1 MNDWICPLD
10 EIDSDIRETV
20 RIAFENGMRPYMSC
34 SGSLKDHDE
43 KGAIPIAGTIE
54 LLDSEYIREIMAI
67 LIADPNYSCS
77 IRKQGATLFYD
88 NVIPEGLNF
97 ELEFPNVCGDEGEK
111 LSQLFTEVVNGR
123 RSLPEQRETIDVICD
138 LINQFD
144 DSGVLGAGRVARAC
158 NILAEMIQDEDM
170 SVFMSLGGPLI
181 PGGMRNIV
189 TKMINEGHVD
199 LIISSGANITH
210 DLVEA
215 FGGSHYRHE
224 GKDDEE
230 LNEEGIGRIADI
242 NVGSDDFTI
251 FEREIIKI
259 FEEIS
264 SKKQVVSIQE
274 LVYEIGL
281 LVEDENS
288 FVATAARNNIPI
300 FAPGLIDS
308 MTGLQLW
315 IFSQDHDFV
324 VDAVADMHYLS
335 DIVFESEKVGA
346 VLLGGGLTKHYA
358 LASNVIKGG
367 LDAAIQITMDRPE
380 AGSLGG
386 APLEE
391 AKSWAKAK
399 CGSNLASVV
408 GDVTVIFP
416 LIYAAVL
423 DKIKSD

>member
-1 MNDWICPLD
+1 MKVNQIN
-10 EIDSDIRETV
+10 V
-20 RIAFENGMRPYMSC
+20 
-34 SGSLKDHDE
+34 
-43 KGAIPIAGTIE
+43 
-54 LLDSEYIREIMAI
+54 
-67 LIADPNYSCS
+67 
-77 IRKQGATLFYD
+77 D
-88 NVIPEGLNF
+88 NSMKI
-97 ELEFPNVCGDEGEK
+97 
-111 LSQLFTEVVNGR
+111 
-123 RSLPEQRETIDVICD
+123 ID

-144 DSGVLGAGRVARAC
+144 GSGVLGAGRVARAC
-158 NILAEMIQDEDM
+158 NILTDMIQDEDM
-170 SVFMSLGGPLI
+170 RVFMSLGGPLI

-189 TKMINEGHVD
+189 SKMIMEGHVD
-199 LIISSGANITH
+199 LIVSSGANITH
-210 DLVEA
+210 DLVES

-251 FEREIIKI
+251 FETEITGI
-259 FEEIS
+259 FEKIS
-264 SKKQVVSIQE
+264 SKKSHISIQE
-274 LVYEIGL
+274 LLYEIGL
-281 LVEDENS
+281 LVDDENS
-288 FVATAARNNIPI
+288 FVATAAKNNIPI

-308 MTGLQLW
+308 MMGLQLW

-335 DIVFESEKVGA
+335 DIVFDSQKVGA
-346 VLLGGGLTKHYA
+346 ILLGGGLTKHYT

-380 AGSLGG
+380 SGSLGG

-408 GDVTVIFP
+408 GDVTIIFP
-416 LIYAAVL
+416 LIYAAAL
-423 DKIKSD
+423 DKINGD

>member
-1 MNDWICPLD
+1 M
-10 EIDSDIRETV
+10 
-20 RIAFENGMRPYMSC
+20 
-34 SGSLKDHDE
+34 K
-43 KGAIPIAGTIE
+43 
-54 LLDSEYIREIMAI
+54 
-67 LIADPNYSCS
+67 
-77 IRKQGATLFYD
+77 
-88 NVIPEGLNF
+88 
-97 ELEFPNVCGDEGEK
+97 
-111 LSQLFTEVVNGR
+111 VN
-123 RSLPEQRETIDVICD
+123 QIDVDSSMKVID

-158 NILAEMIQDEDM
+158 NILAEMIQDDDM

-242 NVGSDDFTI
+242 NVGSDDFTL
-251 FEREIIKI
+251 FESEITKI

-264 SKKQVVSIQE
+264 SKKQVISIQE
-274 LVYEIGL
+274 LLYEIGL

>member
-1 MNDWICPLD
+1 MKVN
-10 EIDSDIRETV
+10 
-20 RIAFENGMRPYMSC
+20 
-34 SGSLKDHDE
+34 
-43 KGAIPIAGTIE
+43 PI
-54 LLDSEYIREIMAI
+54 
-67 LIADPNYSCS
+67 
-77 IRKQGATLFYD
+77 
-88 NVIPEGLNF
+88 NV
-97 ELEFPNVCGDEGEK
+97 D
-111 LSQLFTEVVNGR
+111 
-123 RSLPEQRETIDVICD
+123 RSMKVID

-144 DSGVLGAGRVARAC
+144 QSGVLGAGRVARAT
-158 NILAEMIQDEDM
+158 NILADMIQDDEM

-189 TKMINEGHVD
+189 TKMIDDGHVD
-199 LIISSGANITH
+199 LIVASGANITH

-251 FEREIIKI
+251 FEAEIIKM
-259 FEEIS
+259 FERIS
-264 SKKQVVSIQE
+264 SQKQVISIQE
-274 LVYEIGL
+274 LLYEIGL

-288 FVATAARNNIPI
+288 FVATAARNNVPI
-300 FAPGLIDS
+300 FATGLIDS
-308 MTGLQLW
+308 MMGLQLW
-315 IFSQDHDFV
+315 IFNQDHDFT

-346 VLLGGGLTKHYA
+346 ILLGGGLTKHYT

-367 LDAAIQITMDRPE
+367 LDAAVQITMDRPE

-416 LIYAAVL
+416 LIYAAAL
-423 DKIKSD
+423 DKI

>member
-1 MNDWICPLD
+1 MKVNQININKDMKI
-10 EIDSDIRETV
+10 IDLMD
-20 RIAFENGMRPYMSC
+20 
-34 SGSLKDHDE
+34 
-43 KGAIPIAGTIE
+43 
-54 LLDSEYIREIMAI
+54 
-67 LIADPNYSCS
+67 
-77 IRKQGATLFYD
+77 
-88 NVIPEGLNF
+88 
-97 ELEFPNVCGDEGEK
+97 
-111 LSQLFTEVVNGR
+111 
-123 RSLPEQRETIDVICD
+123 
-138 LINQFD
+138 QFD
-144 DSGVLGAGRVARAC
+144 QSGVLGAGRVARAC
-158 NILAEMIQDEDM
+158 NLLANMIHDDDM

-181 PGGMRNIV
+181 PGGMRNVV
-189 TKMINEGHVD
+189 TSMIKNGHVD

-251 FEREIIKI
+251 FETEITKI
-259 FEEIS
+259 YEQIS
-264 SKKQVVSIQE
+264 SKKPIVSIQE
-274 LVYEIGL
+274 LLHEVGL

-288 FVATAARNNIPI
+288 FVATAAKNNVPI

-308 MTGLQLW
+308 MMGLQLW

-346 VLLGGGLTKHYA
+346 ILLGGGLTKHYT

-399 CGSNLASVV
+399 CGSSLASVV

-416 LIYAAVL
+416 LIYAAAL
-423 DKIKSD
+423 DKIDGD

>member
-1 MNDWICPLD
+1 M
-10 EIDSDIRETV
+10 
-20 RIAFENGMRPYMSC
+20 
-34 SGSLKDHDE
+34 K
-43 KGAIPIAGTIE
+43 
-54 LLDSEYIREIMAI
+54 
-67 LIADPNYSCS
+67 
-77 IRKQGATLFYD
+77 
-88 NVIPEGLNF
+88 
-97 ELEFPNVCGDEGEK
+97 
-111 LSQLFTEVVNGR
+111 VN
-123 RSLPEQRETIDVICD
+123 QIDVDNSMKIID

-215 FGGSHYRHE
+215 FGGAHYRHE

-251 FEREIIKI
+251 FESEITEI
-259 FEEIS
+259 FEKIA

-274 LVYEIGL
+274 LLYEIGL

-308 MTGLQLW
+308 MMGLQLW

-335 DIVFESEKVGA
+335 DIIFESEKVGA
-346 VLLGGGLTKHYA
+346 VLLGGGLTKHYT
-358 LASNVIKGG
+358 LASNVIK
-367 LDAAIQITMDRPE
+367 
-380 AGSLGG
+380 
-386 APLEE
+386 
-391 AKSWAKAK
+391 
-399 CGSNLASVV
+399 
-408 GDVTVIFP
+408 
-416 LIYAAVL
+416 
-423 DKIKSD
+423 

>member
-1 MNDWICPLD
+1 MKVNQINV
-10 EIDSDIRETV
+10 EKNMTISD
-20 RIAFENGMRPYMSC
+20 
-34 SGSLKDHDE
+34 
-43 KGAIPIAGTIE
+43 
-54 LLDSEYIREIMAI
+54 LLD
-67 LIADPNYSCS
+67 
-77 IRKQGATLFYD
+77 
-88 NVIPEGLNF
+88 
-97 ELEFPNVCGDEGEK
+97 
-111 LSQLFTEVVNGR
+111 
-123 RSLPEQRETIDVICD
+123 
-138 LINQFD
+138 QFD
-144 DSGVLGAGRVARAC
+144 ESGVLGAGRVARAC
-158 NILAEMIQDEDM
+158 NILTDMISDEDM
-170 SVFMSLGGPLI
+170 SVFLSLGGPLI

-189 TKMINEGHVD
+189 SKMIKEGHVD
-199 LIISSGANITH
+199 LIVSSGANITH

-251 FEREIIKI
+251 FETEIIKI
-259 FEEIS
+259 FEKIS
-264 SKKQVVSIQE
+264 SEKKSVSIQE
-274 LVYEIGL
+274 LLHEIGL
-281 LVEDENS
+281 MVDDENS
-288 FVATAARNNIPI
+288 FVANAAKNNIPI

-346 VLLGGGLTKHYA
+346 ILLGGGLTKHYT

-391 AKSWAKAK
+391 AKSWAKAR
-399 CGSNLASVV
+399 CGSSLASVV

-416 LIYAAVL
+416 LIYAAAL
-423 DKIKSD
+423 DRL

>member
-1 MNDWICPLD
+1 MKVNQINV
-10 EIDSDIRETV
+10 EKNMTISD
-20 RIAFENGMRPYMSC
+20 
-34 SGSLKDHDE
+34 
-43 KGAIPIAGTIE
+43 
-54 LLDSEYIREIMAI
+54 LLD
-67 LIADPNYSCS
+67 
-77 IRKQGATLFYD
+77 
-88 NVIPEGLNF
+88 
-97 ELEFPNVCGDEGEK
+97 
-111 LSQLFTEVVNGR
+111 
-123 RSLPEQRETIDVICD
+123 
-138 LINQFD
+138 QFD
-144 DSGVLGAGRVARAC
+144 ESGVLGAGRVARAC
-158 NILAEMIQDEDM
+158 NILTDMISDEDM
-170 SVFMSLGGPLI
+170 SVFLSLGGPLI

-189 TKMINEGHVD
+189 SKMIKEGHVD
-199 LIISSGANITH
+199 LIVSSGANITH

-251 FEREIIKI
+251 FETEIIKI
-259 FEEIS
+259 FEKIS
-264 SKKQVVSIQE
+264 SEKKSVSIQE
-274 LVYEIGL
+274 LLHEIGL
-281 LVEDENS
+281 MVDDENS
-288 FVATAARNNIPI
+288 FVANAAKNDIPI

-346 VLLGGGLTKHYA
+346 ILLGGGLTKHYT

-391 AKSWAKAK
+391 AKSWAKAR
-399 CGSNLASVV
+399 CGSSLASVV

-416 LIYAAVL
+416 LIYAAAL
-423 DKIKSD
+423 DRL

>member
-1 MNDWICPLD
+1 
-10 EIDSDIRETV
+10 
-20 RIAFENGMRPYMSC
+20 MRVSQINVD
-34 SGSLKDHDE
+34 KDM
-43 KGAIPIAGTIE
+43 KII
-54 LLDSEYIREIMAI
+54 
-67 LIADPNYSCS
+67 
-77 IRKQGATLFYD
+77 
-88 NVIPEGLNF
+88 
-97 ELEFPNVCGDEGEK
+97 
-111 LSQLFTEVVNGR
+111 
-123 RSLPEQRETIDVICD
+123 D

-144 DSGVLGAGRVARAC
+144 QSGVLGAGRVARAC
-158 NILAEMIQDEDM
+158 NILTDMINDEEMR
-170 SVFMSLGGPLI
+170 VFMSLGGPLI
-181 PGGMRNIV
+181 PGGMRNII
-189 TKMINEGHVD
+189 TRMISEGHVD
-199 LIISSGANITH
+199 LIVSSGANITH

-230 LNEEGIGRIADI
+230 LNQEGIGRIADI

-251 FEREIIKI
+251 FETEIIKI
-259 FEEIS
+259 FEKIS
-264 SKKQVVSIQE
+264 KDKKTLSIQE
-274 LVYEIGL
+274 LLYEIGL

-288 FVATAARNNIPI
+288 FVAQAARNNIPI

-308 MTGLQLW
+308 MIGLQLW

-335 DIVFESEKVGA
+335 DIVFEAEKVGA
-346 VLLGGGLTKHYA
+346 ILLGGGLTKHYT

-391 AKSWAKAK
+391 AKSWAKAR
-399 CGSNLASVV
+399 CGSSLASVV

-416 LIYAAVL
+416 LIYAAAL
-423 DKIKSD
+423 DRIGSD

>member
-1 MNDWICPLD
+1 MKVNQINVNNSMKIIDLMN
-10 EIDSDIRETV
+10 
-20 RIAFENGMRPYMSC
+20 
-34 SGSLKDHDE
+34 
-43 KGAIPIAGTIE
+43 
-54 LLDSEYIREIMAI
+54 
-67 LIADPNYSCS
+67 
-77 IRKQGATLFYD
+77 
-88 NVIPEGLNF
+88 
-97 ELEFPNVCGDEGEK
+97 EFD
-111 LSQLFTEVVNGR
+111 Q
-123 RSLPEQRETIDVICD
+123 
-138 LINQFD
+138 
-144 DSGVLGAGRVARAC
+144 SGVLGAGRVARAC
-158 NILAEMIQDEDM
+158 NVLADMIQDDDM

-181 PGGMRNIV
+181 PGGMRSIV

-242 NVGSDDFTI
+242 NVGSDDFTF
-251 FEREIIKI
+251 FETEIIKI
-259 FEEIS
+259 YEEIS
-264 SKKQVVSIQE
+264 SKKPVISIQE
-274 LVYEIGL
+274 LLHEVGL
-281 LVEDENS
+281 LVDDENS
-288 FVATAARNNIPI
+288 FVAAAARNNIPI

-308 MTGLQLW
+308 MMGLQLW

-346 VLLGGGLTKHYA
+346 VLLGGGLTKHYT

-416 LIYAAVL
+416 LIYAAAL
-423 DKIKSD
+423 DKINGD

>member
-1 MNDWICPLD
+1 M
-10 EIDSDIRETV
+10 
-20 RIAFENGMRPYMSC
+20 
-34 SGSLKDHDE
+34 K
-43 KGAIPIAGTIE
+43 
-54 LLDSEYIREIMAI
+54 
-67 LIADPNYSCS
+67 
-77 IRKQGATLFYD
+77 
-88 NVIPEGLNF
+88 
-97 ELEFPNVCGDEGEK
+97 
-111 LSQLFTEVVNGR
+111 VN
-123 RSLPEQRETIDVICD
+123 QIDVDSSMKVID

-264 SKKQVVSIQE
+264 SKKQVISIQE
-274 LVYEIGL
+274 LLYEIGL